1 MVRQRG
7 STGLWGIERGKQS
20 RWPRRAE
27 GPALN
32 PGARYRE
39 TILNFRCSR
48 PPPPSGER
56 RAEKRVRGR
65 WPAAESHLRAH
76 RGAWEAWQSQAV
88 FPGFWDNI
96 FKELSVLP
104 GKQPALGM
112 SAAAAALVLQL
123 HLLVPE
129 DISGTYP
136 AGLNRPSRN
145 GCVSIYTEQCIA
157 NTWCL
162 Y

>member
-1 MVRQRG
+1 M
-7 STGLWGIERGKQS
+7 
-20 RWPRRAE
+20 
-27 GPALN
+27 
-32 PGARYRE
+32 
-39 TILNFRCSR
+39 
-48 PPPPSGER
+48 
-56 RAEKRVRGR
+56 
-65 WPAAESHLRAH
+65 
-76 RGAWEAWQSQAV
+76 
-88 FPGFWDNI
+88 
-96 FKELSVLP
+96 LS

-157 NTWCL
+157 NSYGISCRPGFPL
-162 Y
+162 RSLISLQGFDPSLFSPYRYPF